1 MAGFQTVTCDYICFL
16 FCFKNIMPQTK
27 EEGSVTNPSWKYS
40 YGSADW
46 ERWSR
51 NQEPYLGGVVSL
63 RNSNRRG
70 KTTEKQ
76 QENCWF
82 WRAIQEIGSAI
93 HCSWSNDPLM
103 EHLLQPKLADT
114 TTVDRRTECAVVPQQ
129 PAQRQTCNIW
139 QKWARKIFSY
149 QKETCIQ
156 TFIEKNW
163 CNNANLHVGW
173 TIKNP
178 LI

>member
-1 MAGFQTVTCDYICFL
+1 MGVQTEKGD
-16 FCFKNIMPQTK
+16 PGTK
-27 EEGSVTNPSWKYS
+27 SLTWVAWSASETLIEEVK
-40 YGSADW
+40 
-46 ERWSR
+46 
-51 NQEPYLGGVVSL
+51 QQ
-63 RNSNRRG
+63 RNSK
-70 KTTEKQ
+70 KTADFEELYKRLDQ
-76 QENCWF
+76 QF
-82 WRAIQEIGSAI
+82 IAAGVMT
-93 HCSWSNDPLM
+93 PLM